1 MLYINAGIYF
11 LMALMIFPRNP
22 PGRSPGVSPVAQQQQ
37 LAEGLKSLAS
47 RHITRALRLSQPS
60 STLNVQWNMHMTR
73 PSLVGTNE
81 ACPGP

>member
-37 LAEGLKSLAS
+37 LADTLQALGILS
-47 RHITRALRLSQPS
+47 RKI
-60 STLNVQWNMHMTR
+60 NVTDIVWRN
-73 PSLVGTNE
+73 
-81 ACPGP
+81 PGMR